1 MIVELSYVLSP
12 TTVVYSGVDATSY
25 EPASKMSE
33 GGLNNVNYVRHF
45 LHTGTHVDAP
55 LHVDEDGDPIDEIP
69 IESFVYRNVVVLN
82 TPKQRGE
89 LITKEDLADHM
100 EALCRADLVL
110 FHTGYCQHI
119 ENRKIYQDDFPAI
132 DLELAR
138 ILRDELLSI
147 VAIGIDTLGI
157 ESLAG
162 PGAGF
167 PVHKQLLQ
175 RKLSRNRPLLIYEN
189 VNTAPVA
196 DRAVGTVWALP
207 VRFGGTEAAPVAIV
221 AELE

>member
-12 TTVVYSGVDATSY
+12 TTVVYPGVAATSY
-25 EPASKMSE
+25 EPTSKMSE

-55 LHVDEDGDPIDEIP
+55 LHVDEEGESIDEIP
-69 IESFVYRNVVVLN
+69 IENFVYRSVVVLN

-89 LITKEDLADHM
+89 LITGEDLSDHM
-100 EALCRADLVL
+100 ESLSRADLVL
-110 FHTGYCQHI
+110 FHTGYCRHM
-119 ENRKIYQDDFPAI
+119 ENREIYQDDFPAI
-132 DLELAR
+132 DLEVAR
-138 ILRDELLSI
+138 IFRDKLLNV

-162 PGAGF
+162 PEAGF

-175 RKLSRNRPLLIYEN
+175 RNTSQNRPLLIYEN
-189 VNTAPVA
+189 VNTGLVVN
-196 DRAVGTVWALP
+196 RQVTTVWALP